1 MPLPAL
7 RQLSPG
13 IVRGLLDGRVAGE
26 RTCLSL
32 YLPTHPRV
40 PESAVDQPTYRG
52 LVNALRHGLADGR
65 RRDEIERLLAPFDL
79 LAEDR
84 DFWRHVRHGLA
95 ILAADGHADGFV
107 LPADVPPR
115 AVVAP
120 RFHVLPLLEMVSAAW
135 PFRLLLLT
143 SREARFYAGT
153 AVGGRVADLAACP
166 LPAAAGPGAGRG
178 RLSRADVVAT
188 EVHEPHRAVRLH
200 TGQAVLHGGF
210 GSRQDEIDDDTVTFV
225 RHVAAQVAA
234 ASPGATPLI
243 LAAAGHVAAILR
255 QVAPPPG
262 LLDRGIEKNL
272 HLAPEAALA
281 DGCGP
286 LIADLAADRA
296 ADLLAGFIDARG
308 RGLAGGNLRDIGRAA
323 VAGRIATLLVERDR
337 SEPGEF
343 DRATGEL
350 QIAPAGTAADT
361 PAADILAA
369 IAETVF
375 LHGGAVQ
382 MAARNALPTNSGMA
396 AIYRW

>member
-1 MPLPAL
+1 MPRPVF

-13 IVRGLLDGRVAGE
+13 IVRGLLDCRAAGE

-40 PESAVDQPTYRG
+40 PDSAVDQPTYRR
-52 LVNALRHGLADGR
+52 LVSSLRHGLADGR

-79 LAEDR
+79 LAGDR
-84 DFWRHVRHGLA
+84 EFWRHVRHGLA
-95 ILAADGHADGFV
+95 ILAADGRADGFV

-120 RFHVLPLLEMVSAAW
+120 RFHVLPLLEMVSASW

-143 SREARFYAGT
+143 SREARLYAGT
-153 AVGGRVADLAACP
+153 AVEGRVADLAACP
-166 LPAAAGPGAGRG
+166 LPATAGPRADRG
-178 RLSRADVVAT
+178 RISRADIVAIR
-188 EVHEPHRAVRLH
+188 EHEPHRSVRLH

-210 GSRQDEIDDDTVTFV
+210 GSKQDEIDEDTVTFV
-225 RHVAAQVAA
+225 QHVGRQVAA
-234 ASPGATPLI
+234 SSAGTIPLI

-255 QVAPPPG
+255 QAAPPPG
-262 LLDRGIEKNL
+262 LLDRGIEKDL

-281 DGCGP
+281 DACGP
-286 LIADLAADRA
+286 LIADIAADLA
-296 ADLLAGFIDARG
+296 ADLLAEFIDARG
-308 RGLAGGNLRDIGRAA
+308 RGVAGGNLRDIGRAA
-323 VAGRIATLLVERDR
+323 VTGRIATLLVERDR
-337 SEPGEF
+337 SEPGDF

-350 QIAPAGTAADT
+350 HIAPAGTAVEP

-375 LHGGAVQ
+375 LHGGAVR
-382 MAARNALPTNSGMA
+382 MAQRNALPTNSGLA